1 MANHHPRNSP
11 NADEQ
16 RRLLA
21 RLLAHDPPSAPPLSD
36 DELLARLLEQ
46 EPPEPA
52 RRRAL
57 PWPLLRRWGA
67 GLLVVV
73 LLLVVYLFG
82 GTFWSLLRI
91 RSNLQA
97 MQLATPVASA
107 PNAPVRDT
115 PPESEMP
122 VFTPIVLPTS
132 QPAAADG
139 APLAPTD
146 AAGAAL
152 PAEQTPRAG
161 ATATPPPTL
170 TPLPTDLV
178 IPPDMLPTV
187 VAAGGRASERHEGR
201 SLPPPGAPITVL
213 LLGIDKRPGET
224 FPARTDAMVVARI
237 EPQTQRVALLSL
249 ERDLIVPIPGYGYQR
264 INSANVLGEMT
275 RGEGGGIDLTRRT
288 LSSLLDTPIDYVV
301 QVNFQGFMGAI
312 DAIGGIMINVEHELY
327 DPRYPT
333 MDYGYTV
340 AHFEPGLQHM
350 DGERALMYSRVR
362 HMDSNFERMRRQQA
376 VLTAV
381 LRRLREENILGQVQR
396 LDRLTY
402 ALREHIQTDMS
413 PEYMVEL
420 AWAFRD
426 FSPQDVE
433 RYVLDETMVSMY
445 ALPDD
450 PYAMFALPGTF
461 ERLSRQLLEGTPTPT
476 PTPQP

>member
-1 MANHHPRNSP
+1 MATHHSKHPP
-11 NADEQ
+11 HPDEQ
-16 RRLLA
+16 RHLLA
-21 RLLAHDPPSAPPLSD
+21 RLLAHDPPPARPLSN
-36 DELLARLLEQ
+36 DELLARLLAQ
-46 EPPEPA
+46 EPPDPP
-52 RRRAL
+52 RRRAR
-57 PWPLLRRWGA
+57 PWPLLRRWVA
-67 GLLVVV
+67 ALLVVT
-73 LLLVVYLFG
+73 LLLGGYLFG
-82 GTFWSLLRI
+82 GTVWSLLRI
-91 RSNLQA
+91 RSSLQA
-97 MQLATPVASA
+97 MQLVTPVASA
-107 PNAPVRDT
+107 PDAPMRDT
-115 PPESEMP
+115 LPESDGP
-122 VFTPIVLPTS
+122 VFTPIAIPTA
-132 QPAAADG
+132 QPDG
-139 APLAPTD
+139 ALLAPED
-146 AAGAAL
+146 ATGAAL
-152 PAEQTPRAG
+152 LPSEQTPLAQP
-161 ATATPPPTL
+161 TATPQPTI

-224 FPARTDAMVVARI
+224 FPARTDAMVVARV
-237 EPQTQRVALLSL
+237 EPQNQRVALLSL

-264 INSANVLGEMT
+264 INSANVLGEMYL
-275 RGEGGGIDLTRRT
+275 GEGGGIELTRRT

-301 QVNFQGFMGAI
+301 QVNFQGFIGAI
-312 DAIGGIMINVEHELY
+312 DAIGGIMIDVEHELY
-327 DPRYPT
+327 DPQYPT
-333 MDYGYTV
+333 MDYGYMV

-362 HMDSNFERMRRQQA
+362 HMDSNFERMHRQQV

-396 LDRLTY
+396 LDELTY
-402 ALREHIQTDMS
+402 ALRDHIQTDMS

-433 RYVLDETMVSMY
+433 RYVLDETMVTMY

-461 ERLSRQLLEGTPTPT
+461 ERLSRQLLEGTPTP
-476 PTPQP
+476 QP

>member
-1 MANHHPRNSP
+1 MATHHSKRPPES
-11 NADEQ
+11 DEH

-21 RLLAHDPPSAPPLSD
+21 RLLAHDPPPARALSD
-36 DELLARLLEQ
+36 DELLARLLAQ
-46 EPPEPA
+46 EPPDPA

-57 PWPLLRRWGA
+57 PWPLLRRGGA
-67 GLLVVV
+67 ALLIVV
-73 LLLVVYLFG
+73 LLLVGYVFG
-82 GTFWSLLRI
+82 GTVWSLLRI

-107 PNAPVRDT
+107 PDAPVRDT
-115 PPESEMP
+115 LPDSELP
-122 VFTPIVLPTS
+122 RFTPIALPPS
-132 QPAAADG
+132 
-139 APLAPTD
+139 LAPTD
-146 AAGAAL
+146 AADMTDTTPL
-152 PAEQTPRAG
+152 PDVPTTPG
-161 ATATPPPTL
+161 QPTPTPPPTP

-187 VAAGGRASERHEGR
+187 VAAGGRASESHEGR
-201 SLPPPGAPITVL
+201 SLPPPGAPVTVL

-224 FPARTDAMVVARI
+224 FPARTDAIVVARI
-237 EPQTQRVALLSL
+237 EPQTQRIALLSL

-264 INSANVLGEMT
+264 INSANVLGEMYQ
-275 RGEGGGIDLTRRT
+275 GAGGGIALTRRT

-301 QVNFQGFMGAI
+301 QVNFQGFIGAV

-327 DPRYPT
+327 DPQYPT
-333 MDYGYTV
+333 MDYGYMV
-340 AHFEPGLQHM
+340 AHFEAGLQHM

-396 LDRLTY
+396 IDHLTY

-420 AWAFRD
+420 AWAFRN
-426 FSPQDVE
+426 FSPQEVE
-433 RYVLDETMVSMY
+433 RYVLDENMVSMH

-461 ERLSRQLLEGTPTPT
+461 ERLSRQLLEGTP
-476 PTPQP
+476 QPAQP